1 MPDLTLPLVSVCM
14 PAYNSEKYI
23 DEAINSILRQ
33 TYPNI
38 ELVIV
43 NDGSVDSTAA
53 VLKKYEGIPTIKI
66 IHSENRGQC
75 AASNLAVQ
83 HSTGAFIKFFDADD
97 ILNETHIGSQVRR
110 LLENPDCIAAGQV
123 KRFYNDDI
131 TTALHEPLATWQD
144 LAPMDWLVIDD
155 GKGLGM
161 MGAWLFLIP
170 RHILDRSG
178 LWNEELSLIND
189 FEFSPRFL
197 LLSKKVLFVE
207 DAKIYYRSGMPG
219 SLSNNLSRA
228 KLQSA
233 CTALEMTEAL
243 LLKYENSDRVKA
255 ALSVFWHLWAYAF
268 FLDAQDLYKKAQK
281 HLKQLGNHPNVYFK
295 KAPGRI
301 MPLIGWKNH
310 KRVKKLIQ
318 KLKSK

>member
-1 MPDLTLPLVSVCM
+1 MMPDLTLPLVSVCM

-110 LLENPDCIAAGQV
+110 LLENPDCIA
-123 KRFYNDDI
+123 
-131 TTALHEPLATWQD
+131 
-144 LAPMDWLVIDD
+144 
-155 GKGLGM
+155 
-161 MGAWLFLIP
+161 
-170 RHILDRSG
+170 
-178 LWNEELSLIND
+178 
-189 FEFSPRFL
+189 
-197 LLSKKVLFVE
+197 
-207 DAKIYYRSGMPG
+207 
-219 SLSNNLSRA
+219 
-228 KLQSA
+228 
-233 CTALEMTEAL
+233 
-243 LLKYENSDRVKA
+243 
-255 ALSVFWHLWAYAF
+255 
-268 FLDAQDLYKKAQK
+268 
-281 HLKQLGNHPNVYFK
+281 
-295 KAPGRI
+295 
-301 MPLIGWKNH
+301 
-310 KRVKKLIQ
+310 
-318 KLKSK
+318 

>member
-97 ILNETHIGSQVRR
+97 ILNETHIESQVSR
-110 LLENPDCIAAGQV
+110 LLECPDCIAAGQV
-123 KRFYNDDI
+123 KRFYNDDMP
-131 TTALHEPLATWQD
+131 TALHEPLATWRD
-144 LAPMDWLVIDD
+144 LDPMDWLIIDD

-178 LWNEELSLIND
+178 LWNEDLSLIND
-189 FEFSPRFL
+189 FEFSPRFIL
-197 LLSKKVLFVE
+197 QSKKVLFVE
-207 DAKIYYRSGMPG
+207 DAKIFYRSGMPG
-219 SLSNNLSRA
+219 SLSNNLSRQ
-228 KLQSA
+228 KLLSA
-233 CTALEMTEAL
+233 FTALEATEGL
-243 LLKYENSDRVKA
+243 LLKHENSDRVKA
-255 ALSVFWHLWAYAF
+255 ALSQMWHLWVPSFY
-268 FLDAQDLYKKAQK
+268 LDEMDLYRKAKK
-281 HLKQLGNHPNVYFK
+281 HLKDLGNYPDKYFERVGGTFMK
-295 KAPGRI
+295 I
-301 MPLIGWKNH
+301 FGWKIH
-310 KRVKKLIQ
+310 KRVKRILR
-318 KLKSK
+318 